1 MSESERILLPGP
13 AGQQRWELARPFWWT
28 HGPIG
33 LVALLGAIFSGLA
46 SLKASEW
53 EQAKV
58 ENAFLGA
65 SRDRALVIQ
74 REIEHT
80 LSVVQDIGR
89 LFAASPI
96 VKRREFRQFVG
107 PSLKRYQAI
116 QALQWVP
123 VVTER
128 GRAEFIAQA
137 RQSFPPFQITET
149 GDDGKPRPAS
159 TRDFYY
165 PVLYV
170 QPYKLNREVLGFDM
184 GSDPAIKE
192 LLEAVADQ
200 GQLRVVSTVDVVSS
214 NPSQATLT
222 VYLPVYRNTEIPGE
236 GGPGDED
243 STETVEQTPRELQGF
258 VVGTFHTG
266 DMIRRALDY
275 LTPAGIDMAFYKQ
288 KEDGS
293 HVLLYA
299 HTSRVRDL
307 EAPDPAD
314 SEFRAPWTL
323 TQQIEFFDTRWS
335 VVSSSVPQRFQTQ
348 SWPAWLVLF
357 GGLAFTG
364 LLTAYL
370 MTLVGRSEEVR
381 RLVADRT
388 RQLVN
393 AISALKQQIADRR
406 RAEHELQLLNETLEQ
421 RVAARTRE
429 SRRRADE
436 LEQFAYVASH
446 DLKAPLRGIANLASW
461 LEEDLAGK
469 LDPNTREQLV
479 LLRDR
484 VQRMQN
490 LIEGLLE
497 YSRVGRVKGTE
508 ELVDTRALVLEIA
521 DSLAPPEGFRIDV
534 SPDLPTLQT
543 ERLLLGQVFA
553 NLISNALKH
562 HGGQT
567 GVIRVV
573 AQQRGPDCEFTVADD
588 GQGIDPRYHDKIF
601 LMFQTLQA
609 KDREGDTGIGLA
621 LVQKIVLEQGGSIT
635 LESEPGNGACFRFS
649 WPNRN

>member
-1 MSESERILLPGP
+1 MRKAERIVLPG
-13 AGQQRWELARPFWWT
+13 AAEQQPWELPRPIWWT

-33 LVALLGAIFSGLA
+33 VVALLGAIFSGLA
-46 SLKASEW
+46 SLKVSDW
-53 EQAKV
+53 ERAKV

-80 LSVVQDIGR
+80 LSVVQDIGS
-89 LFAASPI
+89 LFAASPT

-116 QALQWVP
+116 EALQWVP
-123 VVTER
+123 VVTDRER
-128 GRAEFIAQA
+128 ADFIEQA
-137 RQSFPPFQITET
+137 RRSFPPFQITES
-149 GDDGKPRPAS
+149 GEDGEPVPVN

-170 QPYKLNREVLGFDM
+170 QPYKLNRGALGFDM
-184 GSDPAIKE
+184 GSDPPLKK
-192 LLEAVADQ
+192 LLDTVAEQ
-200 GQLRVVSTVDVVSS
+200 GQIRVVANADVISPT
-214 NPSQATLT
+214 PSQATLT
-222 VYLPVYRNTEIPGE
+222 AYLPVYKNAEIPGE
-236 GGPGDED
+236 AGPGDED
-243 STETVEQTPRELQGF
+243 SIETVEQRPRELQGF
-258 VVGTFHTG
+258 VVGTFRIG
-266 DMIRRALDY
+266 DMIRRALEY

-288 KEDGS
+288 KADGS

-299 HTSRVRDL
+299 HTSRVRTHGTP
-307 EAPDPAD
+307 EPAD
-314 SEFRAPWTL
+314 PEYHSPWKL

-348 SWPAWLVLF
+348 WWPAWLVFF

-364 LLTAYL
+364 LLTVYL

-406 RAEHELQLLNETLEQ
+406 KAEHELQLLNETLEQ

-446 DLKAPLRGIANLASW
+446 DLKAPLRGIANLAAW
-461 LEEDLAGK
+461 LEEDLEGK

-497 YSRVGRVKGTE
+497 YSRVGRVKGAE
-508 ELVDTRALVLEIA
+508 ELVDTRALVLEIV
-521 DSLAPPEGFRIDV
+521 DSVAPPEGFRIDV
-534 SPDLPTLQT
+534 SPDLPKLQT
-543 ERLLLGQVFA
+543 ERLLLGQVFS

-562 HGGQT
+562 HGGET
-567 GVIRVV
+567 GVIRIE
-573 AQQRGPDCEFTVADD
+573 AQRRGPEYEFIVADD

-635 LESEPGNGACFRFS
+635 LESEPGKGACFRFS
-649 WPNRN
+649 WPNRS